1 MKNNI
6 EEEPKCYFERNT
18 IIILIWACF
27 AIAFDVL
34 GYYVLNIP
42 SPWGVFVSIPG
53 LILSIQTLWLILN
66 PYVLFYKTK
75 FEIKQ
80 SFIYNKEIY
89 YLDVKLVELK
99 NNNIIITYNDYSKEK
114 LPTIGLR
121 NSHRQAMFETLK
133 QEIELSNLNRDF

>member
-75 FEIKQ
+75 FEIT
-80 SFIYNKEIY
+80 
-89 YLDVKLVELK
+89 
-99 NNNIIITYNDYSKEK
+99 NI
-114 LPTIGLR
+114 
-121 NSHRQAMFETLK
+121 
-133 QEIELSNLNRDF
+133 